1 VSGSNAALLGAVVLA
16 ALNTLGDFIWAHY
29 IPRHRAVFGLLH
41 GTLLL
46 LALGLYL
53 GILRRRPALGA
64 LGGALVGLAAA
75 ASYYALARVLGFS
88 AMFVSWMALWLGFA
102 FLDARLRGRV
112 RAREPFIRGL
122 AAAVGSGLAF
132 YAISGIWTKPAPG
145 GPSYPYHFLCWT
157 IAFLPGFGA
166 LLLGAAAAATPK
178 GSAPPRG
185 PASRS

>member
-1 VSGSNAALLGAVVLA
+1 MSGPVAAVVGALLLA
-16 ALNTLGDFIWAHY
+16 ALSTFGDFVWA
-29 IPRHRAVFGLLH
+29 RFVSAHRTPLGLIH

-46 LALGLYL
+46 LAMGLYL
-53 GILRRRPALGA
+53 GALRGRPARGA
-64 LGGALVGLAAA
+64 LAGALVGLCAA
-75 ASYYALARVLGFS
+75 ASFYVLAPLLGYS

-102 FLDARLRGRV
+102 FLDARLRGGV
-112 RAREPFIRGL
+112 RARELFARGL

-166 LLLGAAAAATPK
+166 LLLGATTAAA
-178 GSAPPRG
+178 PRS
-185 PASRS
+185 PASRP